1 MCSLFFDFVKVGVG
15 PVRIEYLVA
24 VHDGD
29 EVFGVG
35 EVDDVVGVTGEHDD
49 TLDFVTTHLVVE
61 DFVRALLAELDEA
74 VARDDDELFPLGVVP
89 MLTLG
94 DTGLGDV
101 DAHLSAVEGVD
112 EFGERTTLVNIHFQ
126 IEDSFFFGQ
135 VAQEGA
141 IETLGKG
148 VGRDLGNHQGL
159 GHIGKLMEQG
169 HDFAEGRLV
178 GDGAI
183 AVAANLFEH
192 RFHRLNRFFFIRVIW
207 GIRVRS
213 IHGDDFQA
221 VKLAMVLL
229 ALQGVDHLLDKV
241 VDVKKFKFYTWVVDR
256 DGEVVG
262 DVVAE
267 GGYCTIVVRTTPFAV
282 EVGEAIDQDFGSRLL
297 TILQEQILASLL
309 AATILAVAE
318 TACQGR
324 LLGAGKHH
332 RASVL
337 MSLQCV
343 KQSGGEAEVT
353 LHELVIV
360 LGAVYASEIEHE
372 VALLAPCVKLLGGGI
387 EVVFE
392 DFLDRQVAVA
402 TGLAV
407 FDVIELGAKVLADE
421 AFGTSY

>member
-1 MCSLFFDFVKVGVG
+1 MRSSVPYYTTCHLCIYDYKFTRGIKNPFNPCNLCSLLFDFVKVGIG

-49 TLDFVTTHLVVE
+49 GLDFVTTHLVVE
-61 DFVRALLAELDEA
+61 DFVGTFLAELDET

-89 MLTLG
+89 MLTFG
-94 DTGLGDV
+94 DTRLRDV
-101 DAHLSAVEGVD
+101 DAYLSAVEGVD
-112 EFGERTTLVNIHFQ
+112 KFGERTPLVNIHFQ

-169 HDFAEGRLV
+169 HDFTKRSFV
-178 GDGAI
+178 SDRAI
-183 AVAANLFEH
+183 AVAAYFSEH
-192 RFHRLNRFFFIRVIW
+192 RFHRLNRFFIIRATC
-207 GIRVRS
+207 GIT

-267 GGYCTIVVRTTPFAV
+267 GGYCTIVVRTTPFAI
-282 EVGEAIDQDFGSRLL
+282 EVGETIDQDFGSRLL
-297 TILQEQILASLL
+297 TIL
-309 AATILAVAE
+309 
-318 TACQGR
+318 
-324 LLGAGKHH
+324 
-332 RASVL
+332 
-337 MSLQCV
+337 
-343 KQSGGEAEVT
+343 
-353 LHELVIV
+353 
-360 LGAVYASEIEHE
+360 
-372 VALLAPCVKLLGGGI
+372 
-387 EVVFE
+387 
-392 DFLDRQVAVA
+392 
-402 TGLAV
+402 
-407 FDVIELGAKVLADE
+407 
-421 AFGTSY
+421 